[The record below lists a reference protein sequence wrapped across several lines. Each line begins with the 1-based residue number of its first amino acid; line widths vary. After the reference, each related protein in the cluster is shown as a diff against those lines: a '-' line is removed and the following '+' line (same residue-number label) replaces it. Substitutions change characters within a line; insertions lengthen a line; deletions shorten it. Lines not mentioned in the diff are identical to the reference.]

1 MLGNSL
7 KQVCSQASPA
17 RNRSVLRQVFLIAAL
32 ALCLAAN
39 NTKKIPET
47 EKTLDSG
54 SVFLRAGEIRKAA
67 AVFRAV
73 LASALR
79 ARDDYYAARARIGLA
94 GCALITHDY
103 RDAVRD
109 GESAL
114 RYGLATNDTDIA
126 VRAALNLSSLYR
138 LMGDF
143 RAAAQT
149 MRDLNP
155 ILAQVTDPPLKAPL
169 YLHAAGNLARNGD
182 TERAEPL
189 FYAGIDSAL
198 ARGDQPTAATGWNQL
213 GYMWLQHGNL
223 GKADTALTEAF
234 RLRRLAGNRS
244 LAGSYTYLGMLRLTQ
259 GDARSAL
266 NLLDNAVR
274 IASVSDVPIPVSM
287 IYYWRAKAKTALSDI
302 PGALADF
309 DRGIRWAARW
319 RHEVLPS
326 DGFRIT
332 AEVGLDHLYDEY
344 VQLGMRASK
353 TTGNVGLAKR
363 MFEVSEQHR
372 SASFRESMRT
382 GRKLPAE
389 YWEALASYRKA
400 LAASLKGPKTGVLD
414 HERLRLARIEASLG
428 LESAYDNNT
437 RVRDIQRRLGP
448 EESLISF
455 HTGEEQSYV
464 WAITRN
470 GFEWRP
476 LDGLREI
483 RPLAKQYRDA
493 LAQDAPVEVSNIRLY
508 GMLFSS
514 LTPQIQAKRDW
525 LLSLD
530 EGLYDLPFAALG
542 PAKQPLMLFH
552 SLRFVP
558 GAALLNRPGRPAVSS
573 DFIGA
578 GDGIYNV
585 ADPRWTGAK
594 KSKGTAYARLI
605 NTRQEVLTVAR
616 AWTADP
622 QPTLLFGESF
632 SRDSLDRAMA
642 NGAAIVHIAAHVVN
656 GKEPGQV
663 MIGLGLAKDGSLDYM
678 TPADIASRPAPVGLV
693 SVNGCASGSGV
704 VLRGSGL
711 IGLTRAW
718 LLSGAT
724 AVAATYWPVN
734 DDRGELFS
742 EMYSRIGRGSERTVT
757 AAKAAKALQE
767 AQISCWRSNTSR
779 ARPGYWAAVFVA
791 GKH

>member
-1 MLGNSL
+1 
-7 KQVCSQASPA
+7 
-17 RNRSVLRQVFLIAAL
+17 VLRQLFFIAAL
-32 ALCLAAN
+32 AFCLTAN
-39 NTKKIPET
+39 PAKKIPET
-47 EKTLDSG
+47 EKVLESG
-54 SVFLRAGEIRKAA
+54 SIFLRAGEVRKAA
-67 AVFRAV
+67 AVFRNV
-73 LASALR
+73 LSSALQN
-79 ARDDYYAARARIGLA
+79 RDDYYAARARIGLA

-103 RDAVRD
+103 RDAARD

-114 RYGLATNDTDIA
+114 RYGIATNDTDIA
-126 VRAALNLSSLYR
+126 VRAALNLSSVYR

-155 ILAQVTDPPLKAPL
+155 ILAQVTDPSLKTHL
-169 YLHAAGNLARNGD
+169 YLHAAGNLSRNGD

-198 ARGDQPTAATGWNQL
+198 ARGDQPTAASGWNQL
-213 GYMWLQHGNL
+213 GYMWLQHNQL
-223 GKADTALTEAF
+223 RKAETALTEAF

-274 IASVSDVPIPVSM
+274 IASTSDVPIPVSM
-287 IYYWRAKAKTALSDI
+287 IYYWRAKAKTALSDV

-309 DRGIRWAARW
+309 ESGINWAARW

-332 AEVGLDHLYDEY
+332 AEVGLDHLYDQY

-353 TTGNVGLAKR
+353 DSGDTTLAKR

-400 LAASLKGPKTGVLD
+400 LVASLKNPAAGNLD
-414 HERLRLARIEASLG
+414 SERLRLARIEASLG
-428 LESAYDNNT
+428 LESGRDDKT
-437 RVRDIQRRLGP
+437 RVHDIQRRLGS

-455 HTGEEQSYV
+455 HTGEQQSYV

-470 GFEWRP
+470 GFEWRAV
-476 LDGLREI
+476 DGLREI
-483 RPLAKQYRDA
+483 RPVAKQYRDA
-493 LAQDAPVEVSNIRLY
+493 LAQDAPVETSNIRLY

-514 LTPQIQAKRDW
+514 LSSKIQAKRDW

-530 EGLYDLPFAALG
+530 EGLYDVPFAALG

-558 GAALLNRPGRPAVSS
+558 GAGLLSRAGRPERSS

-578 GDGIYNV
+578 GDAIYNV
-585 ADPRWTGAK
+585 ADPRWTGTK
-594 KSKGTAYARLI
+594 QSRGPGFARLI
-605 NTRQEVLTVAR
+605 KTREEVLTVSR
-616 AWTADP
+616 AWAGDAK
-622 QPTLLFGESF
+622 PTLLFGEGF
-632 SRDSLDRAMA
+632 NRDSLDRAIV

-663 MIGLGLAKDGSLDYM
+663 MIGVGLAKDGTLDYL
-678 TPADIASRPAPVGLV
+678 TSADIAARSAPVGLV
-693 SVNGCASGSGV
+693 SVNGCSSGSGV

-718 LLSGAT
+718 LLSGAA

-742 EMYSRIGRGSERTVT
+742 EMYSRIGRGSDRTVT
-757 AAKAAKALQE
+757 AARAAKALQE
-767 AQISCWRSNTSR
+767 AQISCWRSNTGR

-791 GKH
+791 GKR